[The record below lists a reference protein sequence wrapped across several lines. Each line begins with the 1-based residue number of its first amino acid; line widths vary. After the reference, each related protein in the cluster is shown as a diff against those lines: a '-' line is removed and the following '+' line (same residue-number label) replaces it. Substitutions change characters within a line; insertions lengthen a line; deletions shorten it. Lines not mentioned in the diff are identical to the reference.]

1 MTTLLNATASRRSL
15 PRLWLLTSA
24 LWLTLG
30 GAALAQDTVTVIR
43 AGQLLDPVS
52 GRLLSDQLIVVRND
66 VIEAVGD
73 ADRIR
78 LPAGAIEVDLGGAT
92 VLPGLIDA
100 HVHLT
105 SDATVNGYAS
115 LARSSIR
122 NAIYGTHSA
131 SLTLAAG
138 FTTVRNLGA
147 SQYGDVAL
155 RDGIEDGEVA
165 GPRMLVSGPSLGITG
180 GHCDSNLLPA
190 EYDFNA
196 GGVADGPW
204 AVRQKVRENVKYA
217 ADVIKFCATGGVM
230 SKGTTIGAQQF
241 TQEEMDAIVDE
252 AHALGLKV
260 AAHGHGV
267 DGIKAA
273 IRAGVDSVEHAS
285 FLDDEAIQLA
295 LEYGTTLVMDIFV
308 TDYILESGADVGM
321 LEESLA
327 KEREVGQMQRD
338 SFRRAHAAGVNIVF
352 GSDAGVYP
360 HGMNGRQFAR
370 MVEHGMTPLEAI
382 QAATV
387 KAAALLGLDN
397 QAGVLSEGAYADLIA
412 VDGNPLDNIAE
423 LEQVD
428 FVMKAGGIFLDNIS
442 SGN

>member
-1 MTTLLNATASRRSL
+1 MLKARIRIAFFITLLV
-15 PRLWLLTSA
+15 
-24 LWLTLG
+24 G
-30 GAALAQDTVTVIR
+30 GSALAQDRVTVIR
-43 AGQLLDPVS
+43 AGQLLDVTS
-52 GRLLSDQLIVVRND
+52 GNLLSDQLIVVRND

-73 ADRIR
+73 ASRIR
-78 LPAGAIEVDLGGAT
+78 IPNGAIEVDLSAAT

-105 SDATVNGYAS
+105 SDATVNGYDS

-122 NAIYGTHSA
+122 DAIYGTYSA
-131 SLTLAAG
+131 GQTLAAG

-155 RDGIEDGEVA
+155 RDGINDGEVA

-230 SKGTTIGAQQF
+230 SKGTTLGAQQF
-241 TQEEMDAIVDE
+241 TQEEMNAIVDE

-260 AAHGHGV
+260 AAHGHGT
-267 DGIKAA
+267 DGIKSA

-285 FLDDEAIQLA
+285 ILDEEAIQLA
-295 LEYGTTLVMDIFV
+295 LENNTTLVMDV
-308 TDYILESGADVGM
+308 YVSDYILETGAEVGM

-327 KEREVGQMQRD
+327 KEREVGAIQRE
-338 SFRRAHAAGVNIVF
+338 SFRRAHEAGVNIVF

-360 HGMNGRQFAR
+360 HGLNGRQFAR
-370 MVEHGMTPLEAI
+370 MVEFGMTPLEAI

-387 KAAALLGLDN
+387 KAAVLLGLEN
-397 QAGVLSEGAYADLIA
+397 QAGILSEGAYADLIA
-412 VDGNPLDNIAE
+412 VAGDPLDNVAE
-423 LEQVD
+423 LEAVG
-428 FVMKAGGIFLDNIS
+428 FVMKGGEVFLDEL
-442 SGN
+442 SGND